1 LVIRGS
7 IQLSGKQFSCNSHG
21 SGIAWQIKLQRIIH
35 SNQSKFWQWIRS
47 LCQSNS
53 GSGFVYLAKS
63 AAVVVANESA
73 RLHQTQRH
81 QHLTWEG
88 QSRLSKL
95 PSVVQVDASHSVC
108 RPFMAADNALQN
120 EISCSSHGS
129 EIAWRISL
137 QRIIQYKQF
146 RVPAV
151 HSCQHTLLNQN
162 QLQQPWQ

>member
-35 SNQSKFWQWIRS
+35 SNQSTFWQWIRSLCQSKFWQWIRS
-47 LCQSNS
+47 LCQSNSGSGFVHFVDENS

-95 PSVVQVDASHSVC
+95 PSVVQVDASQVFADHSWQQTMLYKT
-108 RPFMAADNALQN
+108 RLAAAVMVVKLPGGFR
-120 EISCSSHGS
+120 CS
-129 EIAWRISL
+129 E
-137 QRIIQYKQF
+137 
-146 RVPAV
+146 
-151 HSCQHTLLNQN
+151 
-162 QLQQPWQ
+162 

>member
-1 LVIRGS
+1 MYSL
-7 IQLSGKQFSCNSHG
+7 C
-21 SGIAWQIKLQRIIH
+21 
-35 SNQSKFWQWIRS
+35 QSKFWQWIRS
-47 LCQSNS
+47 LCQSKFWQWIRSLCQSNSGSGFVHFVDENS